1 MIFDAIDRLDGDYAH
16 VYLAPHLDDAPLSC
30 GGAIAEQTARGERAL
45 VVTLCTAAPAPE
57 GPFSALALEFHREWG
72 LAPEQVVA
80 ARLREERAAVTQLGA
95 DGLWAGMLDAIYR
108 HPDAYHGRETLFGT
122 PAGDDPL
129 LPAARTYLDR
139 LRQRLPAAT
148 FYAPLGVGSHV
159 DHLLT
164 HEAAAILGPEL
175 IYYEDFPYVARP
187 GALER
192 RLAQLGAPLEPALV
206 GIDRGLERK
215 IAAVLAYA
223 SQLPELAH
231 SQLDRPIAD
240 DEAPGLFAAAIA
252 DYARQTGGGSPAE
265 RLWHRAREQ
274 GQP

>member
-1 MIFDAIDRLDGDYAH
+1 MVLGDLRQLDDGYAH
-16 VYLAPHLDDAPLSC
+16 VYLSPHLDDAPLSC

-45 VVTLCTAAPAPE
+45 VVALCTAAPAPE
-57 GPFSALALEFHREWG
+57 GPFSALALEFHQEWG
-72 LAPEQVVA
+72 LAPDQVVA
-80 ARLREERAAVTQLGA
+80 ARLREERAALAALGA

-108 HPDAYHGRETLFGT
+108 HPEAYPGRETLFGA
-122 PAGDDPL
+122 PAADDPL
-129 LPAARTYLDR
+129 LPAARSYLER
-139 LRQRLPAAT
+139 LRARLPEAR

-164 HEAAAILGPEL
+164 HEAAAILGPGL

-187 GALER
+187 GAIER

-206 GIDRGLERK
+206 RIDAGLERK
-215 IAAVLAYA
+215 IAAVLTYA

-240 DEAPGLFAAAIA
+240 AEAPGLFAAVIA
-252 DYARQTGGGSPAE
+252 DYARQVGGDGPAE
-265 RLWHRAREQ
+265 RVWHRARE
-274 GQP
+274 